1 LRGGRH
7 PSILGGAAAKSR
19 IVLDGPP
26 QKLRQNANVKEFD
39 LGLTELGSRRSYRD
53 VKHDKRRK
61 RWL

>member
-1 LRGGRH
+1 
-7 PSILGGAAAKSR
+7 
-19 IVLDGPP
+19 VLDGPP